1 MWKRKPN
8 RQWSVGMKTQDGST
22 ITAIK
27 RPPLVS
33 REEGGAYH
41 KGWWGGVVSTNPLW
55 YDIQQVGITYNKGGY
70 QYITEMDLKSLGR

>member
-8 RQWSVGMKTQDGST
+8 RHWSVGMKTQDGST

-55 YDIQQVGITYNKGGY
+55 YDIHLSSGKVMKDRDVLPFVEVID
-70 QYITEMDLKSLGR
+70 EM

>member
-8 RQWSVGMKTQDGST
+8 RHWSVGMKTQDGST

-55 YDIQQVGITYNKGGY
+55 YDIHLSSGKVMKDKDVLPFVEGID
-70 QYITEMDLKSLGR
+70 EV

>member
-8 RQWSVGMKTQDGST
+8 RHWSVGMKTQDGST

-41 KGWWGGVVSTNPLW
+41 KGWWGGVVSANPLW
-55 YDIQQVGITYNKGGY
+55 YDIHLSSGKGMKDRDVLPFVEV
-70 QYITEMDLKSLGR
+70 IDEV

>member
-27 RPPLVS
+27 RPPLVA

-55 YDIQQVGITYNKGGY
+55 YDIHLSSGKVMKDRDVLPFVEVID
-70 QYITEMDLKSLGR
+70 EV

>member
-8 RQWSVGMKTQDGST
+8 RHWSVGMKTQDGST

-41 KGWWGGVVSTNPLW
+41 KGWGGGIVSTNPLW
-55 YDIQQVGITYNKGGY
+55 YDIHLSSGKVMKDRDVLPFVEVID
-70 QYITEMDLKSLGR
+70 EV